1 MTLILG
7 ISSFYHDS
15 AASLISDGVI
25 LSAVQEERFTRVKH
39 DASFPIN
46 SIKWILKTNSLKLE
60 DIDYIV
66 FYDKPFI
73 KFDRLV
79 ETYIDQ
85 APFGFK
91 SFKLAMPIWLKE
103 KLFLKRHLI
112 KIFKDNFQIFNENK
126 LKFCEHHLSHAASAY
141 YPSPFNES
149 IILTLD
155 GVGEWV
161 TSSVAI
167 GKNK

>member
-1 MTLILG
+1 MAFPYFFYNDNYWISFSSCPGDSCRALSFILYFRMTLILG

-91 SFKLAMPIWLKE
+91 SFKLAMP
-103 KLFLKRHLI
+103 HL
-112 KIFKDNFQIFNENK
+112 
-126 LKFCEHHLSHAASAY
+126 A
-141 YPSPFNES
+141 
-149 IILTLD
+149 
-155 GVGEWV
+155 
-161 TSSVAI
+161 
-167 GKNK
+167 

>member
-15 AASLISDGVI
+15 AASLISNGVI
-25 LSAVQEERFTRVKH
+25 LSAAQEERFTRVKH
-39 DASFPIN
+39 DASFPIK
-46 SIKWILKTNSLKLE
+46 SIKWIIKTNSLKFE

-85 APFGFK
+85 APFGFN
-91 SFKLAMPIWLKE
+91 SFKLAMPLWLKE

-112 KIFKDNFQIFNENK
+112 KIFKDNFLNDGKVKIYPMYLNSYLSEEDVYDYVHTNKSGSNKIALYIDKIFKE
-126 LKFCEHHLSHAASAY
+126 
-141 YPSPFNES
+141 
-149 IILTLD
+149 LD
-155 GVGEWV
+155 
-161 TSSVAI
+161 
-167 GKNK
+167 K